1 MNVAE
6 RVEQI
11 FNQKLAS
18 DHAASDK
25 IMLYILAAHLPFIY
39 FIVPMGYETH
49 MQGAIPATLAV
60 IASAVA
66 YFGARGTFI
75 SRAVIATSMML
86 MSMILIMQQLGRLEM
101 HFHIFSVLAFLIIW
115 RDWKVLILAAGV
127 IAIHHA
133 ISVPLQLSK
142 ASIGD
147 VPYMVYGQTCDWPTF
162 FVHAIFV
169 IIETGILVFFCL
181 RLNTQFGLSNHISA
195 TLQIAANEKDL
206 TVDLKSIPISTAEDK
221 EFLNSLENFY
231 QLMKS
236 TISEFQNAADSLKN
250 IAETSDDINAGN
262 LMQLGKQSD
271 YISTVASSVHE
282 MASTIGEIAETTAN
296 AAAASD
302 NAKALS
308 SESNDKVTDTVS
320 QMGELVEQLRG
331 AKRVVDNLAQDTNE
345 IVSILDVIRG
355 IADQTNLLA
364 LNAAI
369 EAARAGEQG
378 RGFAVVADEVRTLAQ
393 RSQDATN
400 EINGVIEKLQAA
412 AGEAVEMMDKGQS
425 KSEHT
430 IKAAEEAKGFLVEAN
445 HATTKISDLSFQIA
459 TAVEEQKAVSDG
471 ITKDM
476 ESISV
481 SNTHV
486 REKSSESSEL
496 AKRTSELGASIY
508 NFAYQLK
515 IE

>member
-11 FNQKLAS
+11 FKQKLAS
-18 DHAASDK
+18 DLNASDK
-25 IMLYILAAHLPFIY
+25 IMLYILVAHLPFIY
-39 FIVPMGYETH
+39 FIVPAGYETH
-49 MQGAIPATLAV
+49 MQGAVPATLAV
-60 IASAVA
+60 IASAAA
-66 YFGARGTFI
+66 YFSARGTVI
-75 SRAVIATSMML
+75 SRSVIAVSLML

-115 RDWKVLILAAGV
+115 RDWRILVLAAGV

-133 ISVPLQLSK
+133 VSVPLQLSN
-142 ASIGD
+142 SQIGD
-147 VPYMVYGQTCDWPTF
+147 VPYRVYGQTCDWPTF

-169 IIETGILVFFCL
+169 IIETAILVFFCL
-181 RLNTQFGLSNHISA
+181 RLNTQFSLSNHISA
-195 TLQIAANEKDL
+195 TLQIAADEKDL
-206 TVDLKSIPISTAEDK
+206 TVDLKSIEISTTEDK

-231 QLMKS
+231 QLMKT
-236 TISEFQNAADSLKN
+236 TILEFQNAADSLKV
-250 IAETSDDINAGN
+250 IAETSENINSGN
-262 LMQLGKQSD
+262 LVQLGKQSD

-308 SESNDKVTDTVS
+308 SESNEKVTDTVN

-331 AKRVVDNLAQDTNE
+331 AKKVVDNLAQDTNE

-412 AGEAVEMMDKGQS
+412 AGDAVEMMDKGQS

-430 IKAAEEAKGFLVEAN
+430 IKAAEEAKGFLTQAN
-445 HATTKISDLSFQIA
+445 QATTKISDLSFQIA
-459 TAVEEQKAVSDG
+459 TAVEEQKSVSDG

-476 ESISV
+476 QAIGV
-481 SNTHV
+481 SNTNV
-486 REKSSESSEL
+486 RDKSSESSEL
-496 AKRTSELGASIY
+496 AKQTSELGTSIY